1 MVTLYYKITTEMLAT
16 ANEKPEAVLKPLGA
30 EFAFRRLA
38 SYSVGLSLPFLSA
51 GNVSPYIKRVAKTAV
66 HFLIVS
72 AGICYAAPARAQLVD
87 YGSIQALFG
96 EPVTTSATGVPQR
109 VSDVP
114 VNMTIITA
122 DEIRQSG
129 TRSIPQIIGLYVP
142 GVDIMRGAENSYDVG
157 IRGYQ
162 QPFQSGLLVLVD
174 GRQVFVGDYSRTI
187 WDNLPVNVDDVRQIE
202 VVKGASSAFSSLY
215 GSNAGYGVINI
226 ITYSP
231 LYDKNNVANI
241 TVGTQNTISGD
252 GTATLKG
259 DGWGSKFT
267 VGGFNADEFDTPRNA
282 YDSTPFKPM
291 HSYLV
296 NSSVVQVSPTL
307 QINTDANYSE
317 SRSNTADN
325 VDGFIIGDQT
335 TTSYS
340 ASAGFNWQ
348 SPYGVITNN
357 NYINNNVS
365 TIAESSD
372 GGAPY
377 NQSTQLYVS
386 QLQDQFMIGTDHTFR
401 IGMEYRFQTF
411 SYSYAAE
418 LEPMSPKLN
427 ENDYSLNGMWLWQIN
442 DKLSLTNAIRLD
454 SQRMYEAGQLWPLGE
469 IPANEYTQNNFAWSG
484 NSGIVYKVTDMDTIG
499 ASYGRGVLL
508 PSGIAAGGN
517 ILQNFNS
524 NFGAPVIDGEGNPYL
539 KPTIVENYELNY
551 THNTPSIYSIVRV
564 SPYYMHTKN
573 IIDPYFTAGTPITEG
588 ANTFTPQLSENI
600 GSSNGYGGE
609 IEIKGSHEGFRWAT
623 SYSFAYV
630 KDDSLVY
637 ANNDYQGSAP
647 ESHVRLLLGY
657 TTGPWE
663 FDCNGQYLSST
674 SILRDTGP
682 DLGVVPVNIEGYYS
696 VGGRIGYNINRAS
709 TL

>member
-1 MVTLYYKITTEMLAT
+1 
-16 ANEKPEAVLKPLGA
+16 
-30 EFAFRRLA
+30 
-38 SYSVGLSLPFLSA
+38 LPFLLTDSA
-51 GNVSPYIKRVAKTAV
+51 LPNIRRIAKEAPR
-66 HFLIVS
+66 FLVLVT
-72 AGICYAAPARAQLVD
+72 GLCYAGPVGAQLID
-87 YGSIQALFG
+87 YGSMQALFG
-96 EPVTTSATGVPQR
+96 EPVTTSATGIPQR
-109 VSDVP
+109 ASDVP

-129 TRSIPQIIGLYVP
+129 TRSLPQVIGLYVP
-142 GVDIMRGAENSYDVG
+142 GVDIMRGAENSYDIG

-162 QPFQSGLLVLVD
+162 QPFQPGLLVLVD

-187 WDNLPVNVDDVRQIE
+187 WDNLPVNIDDVRQIE

-231 LYDKNNVANI
+231 LYDKDNVANI

-259 DGWGSKFT
+259 DSWGSKFT
-267 VGGFNADEFDTPRNA
+267 VGGFNANEFDTTRTPA
-282 YDSTPFKPM
+282 DSAPFKPM
-291 HSYLV
+291 HSYMV
-296 NSSVVQVSPTL
+296 NSSVLQVSPTF
-307 QINTDANYSE
+307 QVNTDLNYSE
-317 SRSNTADN
+317 SRSNTTDN

-348 SPYGVITNN
+348 SPYGVITNS
-357 NYINNNVS
+357 NYVNSNLS
-365 TIAESSD
+365 TIAELSD

-386 QLQDQFMIGTDHTFR
+386 QLQDQFTVGSDHTFR
-401 IGMEYRFQTF
+401 VGMEYRFQTF
-411 SYSYAAE
+411 SYGYDAE
-418 LEPMSPKLN
+418 LEPISPKLN
-427 ENDYSLNGMWLWQIN
+427 ENNYSINGMWLWQIN
-442 DKLSLTNAIRLD
+442 DKLSLTNAVRID
-454 SQRMYEAGQLWPLGE
+454 SQRMYEAGQLWPLGV
-469 IPANEYTQNNFAWSG
+469 IPANEYTQTNNAWSG
-484 NSGIVYKVTDMDTIG
+484 NSGIVYKVTDKDTIG

-508 PSGIAAGGN
+508 PSMLSNGGN
-517 ILQNFNS
+517 ILQVFNGS
-524 NFGAPVIDGEGNPYL
+524 FGANIIDGEGNPYL

-551 THNTPSIYSIVRV
+551 TRNMPNVYSTVRV
-564 SPYYMHTKN
+564 SPYYMHTKD
-573 IIDPYFTAGTPITEG
+573 IVDPYFTSGNPITD
-588 ANTFTPQLSENI
+588 AVNTYTPEISENI

-609 IEIKGSHEGFRWAT
+609 IELKGSNAGFRWAT

-630 KDDSLVY
+630 KDDSVVY

-663 FDCNGQYLSST
+663 FDSNGQYLTST
-674 SILRDTGP
+674 SILRNTGP
-682 DLGVVPVNIEGYYS
+682 TLGVVPVNVEGYYS
-696 VGGRIGYNINRAS
+696 VGARIGYAINDHFTIALTGTNLSQAYTEESAYPAIERQVFLS
-709 TL
+709 LTGKL